1 MSQSTNPLF
10 PKGIV
15 TLEAYY
21 VVQYWDN
28 WGIENGKYKEADTR
42 EYQIHSGP
50 YPGYLGAVLA
60 IIDLSKAN
68 PTSKYDILCAPI
80 AGNVLGF
87 DVESGEL

>member
-1 MSQSTNPLF
+1 MSRSTDRLF
-10 PKGIV
+10 PKGVV
-15 TLEAYY
+15 TLEAFY
-21 VVQYWDN
+21 VVQFWDN
-28 WGIENGKYKEADTR
+28 WGIENGEYKEATER

-50 YPGYLGAVLA
+50 FPDYLSAVLA

-68 PTSKYDILCAPI
+68 PTSKYDILSAPI